1 MLVYLHQYGPADSGN
16 ARRGTDASVDR
27 DPDSYFDVDDLSLDE
42 WERVERDG
50 RELQRRARQFDEVTA
65 VSVPEGDPEN
75 DLPGRTIQLRV
86 GGEAEYVEH
95 AELVEVQ
102 DHNP

>member
-1 MLVYLHQYGPADSGN
+1 MLVYIHQYRPGDSGN
-16 ARRGTDASVDR
+16 ARQGTDASVDR
-27 DPDSYFDVDDLSLDE
+27 DPDSYFNVDDLPLEE
-42 WERVERDG
+42 WVRLERDG

-65 VSVPEGDPEN
+65 VSVPEGDTDD

-86 GGEAEYVEH
+86 GGETEYVER

-102 DHNP
+102 DHDP